1 MKIVYMGTPDFSV
14 GALQALIAA
23 GHEIITVVTQPD
35 RPKGRNKEL
44 TISPVKEC
52 AQQHGLSVYQPQKI
66 KTPESVAYLKTLQA
80 DIYIVAAFG
89 QMLSQE
95 VLDIPRFGCVNIH
108 ASLLPQYRG
117 AAPIQQ
123 VLLDGRKET
132 GITIMQ
138 MDVGCDTGD
147 ILLQEKIEIT
157 EDDTAGTLFEKM
169 SALGAALIVK
179 ALPMI
184 EAGTV
189 IPVRQDN
196 SLSTSTSKVS
206 KEMGH
211 MQWKMSAQGLVRL
224 IHAMSPWPSAYTRL
238 NGKILKIWKAEAAD
252 SVKNGDPGSIAD
264 VTADSLSVYT
274 GKGQLHLLEVQLEG
288 KRRMCISEFL
298 RGNQLMP
305 GQKFDT

>member
-14 GALQALIAA
+14 GALEALIAA
-23 GHEIITVVTQPD
+23 GYEILTVVTQPD

-44 TISPVKEC
+44 TVSPVKEC
-52 AQQHGLSVYQPQKI
+52 AQRHGLSVYQPQKI
-66 KTPESVAYLKTLQA
+66 KAAESVAYLKTLQA

-95 VLDIPRFGCVNIH
+95 VLDIPRYGCVNIH

-123 VLLDGRKET
+123 VLLDGRTET

-147 ILLQEKIEIT
+147 ILLQEKLKIT

-169 SALGAALIVK
+169 SSLGAELIVK
-179 ALPMI
+179 TLPLI
-184 EAGTV
+184 EAGTIV
-189 IPVRQDN
+189 PVRQDN
-196 SLSTSTSKVS
+196 SLSSSTSKVS

-211 MQWKMSAQGLVRL
+211 IQWKMSAQGLVRL
-224 IHAMSPWPSAYTRL
+224 IRAMSPWPSAYTRL

-252 SVKNGDPGSIAD
+252 SAKNGEPGSIAE
-264 VTADSLSVYT
+264 VTAESLSIYT
-274 GKGQLHLLEVQLEG
+274 GKGQLRLQEVQLEG

-298 RGNQLMP
+298 RGNQLVP

>member
-14 GALQALIAA
+14 GALEALIAA
-23 GHEIITVVTQPD
+23 GHEILTVVTQPD

-44 TISPVKEC
+44 TVSPVKEC
-52 AQQHGLSVYQPQKI
+52 AQRHGLSVYQPQKI
-66 KTPESVAYLKTLQA
+66 KAAESVAYLKTLQA

-95 VLDIPRFGCVNIH
+95 VLDIPRYGCVNIH

-123 VLLDGRKET
+123 VLLDGRTET

-138 MDVGCDTGD
+138 MDAGCDTGD
-147 ILLQEKIEIT
+147 ILLQEKLKIT

-169 SALGAALIVK
+169 SSLGAELIVK
-179 ALPMI
+179 TIPLI
-184 EAGTV
+184 EAGTIV
-189 IPVRQDN
+189 PVRQDN
-196 SLSTSTSKVS
+196 SLSSSTSKVS

-211 MQWKMSAQGLVRL
+211 IQWKVSAQGLVRL

-252 SVKNGDPGSIAD
+252 SAKNGEPGSVAE

-274 GKGQLHLLEVQLEG
+274 GKGQLYLQEVQLEG

-298 RGNQLMP
+298 RGNQLVP